1 VSLII
6 ASVLAGVL
14 VPAEAPSVADFRAA
28 CAAKAQEAEK
38 ADAIGVVGKDDWL
51 FLGKDLRHVGVGTFW
66 GDDAKKVSKATSAKN
81 ADPLPAILDF
91 KAQLDKAGI
100 ELLLVPVPPKPVVYA
115 DKILDK
121 AGTKRLDASHQKFY
135 ALLRKQGVKVLDLTD
150 DLIALRGNKA
160 GEPYCKTDSHW
171 SGVACELAARRIT
184 AELKSRPWIAPIP
197 RLTLTSE
204 SKRTKVE
211 GDLSK
216 LMKGDKEETLPLRF
230 IGTKKGEE
238 LTPLEPSRAN
248 PIVLLGD
255 SHNLVFHSGGD
266 MLARGAGLPDQLALE
281 LGFAVDLVAV
291 RGSGAT
297 PARVNLL
304 RLARA
309 DKKYLGGKKLVIW
322 CFSAREFTESTG
334 WQKVPVVK

>member
-1 VSLII
+1 MSLIV
-6 ASVLAGVL
+6 AVLSVAL
-14 VPAEAPSVADFRAA
+14 VPAEAPNVAAFRAA

-38 ADAIGVVGKDDWL
+38 ADAIGIAGKDGWL
-51 FLGKDLRHVGVGTFW
+51 FLGKDLRHVGVGPFW
-66 GDDAKKVSKATSAKN
+66 GDDAKKVSKATSEKN

-115 DKILDK
+115 DKVLDK
-121 AGTKRLDASHQKFY
+121 AGFKRLDAAHQEFY
-135 ALLRKQGVKVLDLTD
+135 ALLKKQGIPVLDLTD
-150 DLIALRGNKA
+150 DLIALRGGKV
-160 GEPYCKTDSHW
+160 GEPYCRTDSHW
-171 SGVACELAARRIT
+171 SGAACELAARRIAAT
-184 AELKSRPWIAPIP
+184 VKDRAWMKPIP
-197 RLTLTSE
+197 RLALSTQ
-204 SKRTKVE
+204 SKPTKIE

-216 LMKGDKEETLPLRF
+216 LLKGDEESLPLRF
-230 IGTKKGEE
+230 VGTKKGGEV
-238 LTPLEPSRAN
+238 TPIEPDRAS
-248 PIVLLGD
+248 PVVLLGD

-266 MLARGAGLPDQLALE
+266 MHTKGAGLPDQLALE

-309 DKKYLGGKKLVIW
+309 DKKYLGGKKLVVW

-334 WQKVPVVK
+334 WQKVPIVK

>member
-1 VSLII
+1 MSLIV
-6 ASVLAGVL
+6 AVLSVAL
-14 VPAEAPSVADFRAA
+14 VPAEAPNVAAFRAA

-38 ADAIGVVGKDDWL
+38 ADAIGIAGKDGWL
-51 FLGKDLRHVGVGTFW
+51 FLGKDLRHVGVGPFW
-66 GDDAKKVSKATSAKN
+66 GDDAKKVSKATSEKN

-115 DKILDK
+115 DKIVEK
-121 AGTKRLDASHQKFY
+121 AGAKRLDAAHQEFY
-135 ALLRKQGVKVLDLTD
+135 ALLKKQGITVLDLTD
-150 DLIALRGNKA
+150 DLIALRGGKA
-160 GEPYCKTDSHW
+160 GEPYCRTDSHW
-171 SGVACELAARRIT
+171 SGAACELAARRIAAT
-184 AELKSRPWIAPIP
+184 VKDRAWMKALHRREFDSA
-197 RLTLTSE
+197 
-204 SKRTKVE
+204 TKPTIIE

-216 LMKGDKEETLPLRF
+216 LLKGDEESLPLRF
-230 IGTKKGEE
+230 VGTKKGGEV
-238 LTPLEPSRAN
+238 TPIEPDRAS
-248 PIVLLGD
+248 PVVLLGD

-266 MLARGAGLPDQLALE
+266 MHTKGAGLPDQLALE

-309 DKKYLGGKKLVIW
+309 DKKYLGGKKLVVW

-334 WQKVPVVK
+334 WQKVPIVK

>member
-1 VSLII
+1 MSLIV
-6 ASVLAGVL
+6 AVLSVAL
-14 VPAEAPSVADFRAA
+14 VPAEAPNATAFRAA

-38 ADAIGVVGKDDWL
+38 ADAIGIASEDGWL
-51 FLGKDLRHVGVGTFW
+51 FLGKDLRHVGVGPFW
-66 GDDAKKVSKATSAKN
+66 GDDAKKVSKATSEKN

-115 DKILDK
+115 DKVSDK
-121 AGTKRLDASHQKFY
+121 VGNKRLDAAHREFY
-135 ALLRKQGVKVLDLTD
+135 ALLKKQGITVLDLTD
-150 DLIALRGNKA
+150 DLIALRGGKA

-171 SGVACELAARRIT
+171 SGAGCGLAARRIA
-184 AELKSRPWIAPIP
+184 AELKGRAWVKPIP
-197 RLTLTSE
+197 RLALS
-204 SKRTKVE
+204 SRTEPTKIE

-216 LMKGDKEETLPLRF
+216 LLEGDAETLPLRF
-230 IGTKKGEE
+230 VGAKKGDES
-238 LTPLEPSRAN
+238 TPLEPNRAS
-248 PIVLLGD
+248 PVVLLGD

-266 MLARGAGLPDQLALE
+266 MHTKGAGLPDQLALE